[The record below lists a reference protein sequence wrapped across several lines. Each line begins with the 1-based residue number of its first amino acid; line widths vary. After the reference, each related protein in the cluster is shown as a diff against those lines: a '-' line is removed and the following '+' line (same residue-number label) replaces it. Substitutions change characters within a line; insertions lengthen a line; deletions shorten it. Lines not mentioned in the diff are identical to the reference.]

1 MRDGYECHNNKGIPS
16 PEQIIIHLD
25 MNLGDIILVGKR
37 VSLCA
42 LNSFTMLI
50 LSDEFL
56 PAFFVL
62 FSDMVEQA
70 FIEVRL

>member
-1 MRDGYECHNNKGIPS
+1 
-16 PEQIIIHLD
+16 
-25 MNLGDIILVGKR
+25 
-37 VSLCA
+37 
-42 LNSFTMLI
+42 MLI

-70 FIEVRL
+70 FIEVRLWHNSYQIDQLFVLSYTQNIYSNNVVNIQC